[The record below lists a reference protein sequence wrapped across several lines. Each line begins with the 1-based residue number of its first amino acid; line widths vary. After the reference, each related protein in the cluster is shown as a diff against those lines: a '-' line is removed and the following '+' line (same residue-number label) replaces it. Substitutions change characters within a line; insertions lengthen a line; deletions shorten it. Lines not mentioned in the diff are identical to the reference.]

1 MTETSPVELSIIE
14 VTARKSDYMD
24 LLLIGDES
32 EEMVRRYVDVCNLYV
47 GFVDGVAVS
56 CIAALAI
63 DAGTVEVKNLAVIPE
78 SRRRG
83 VGRRMLAHVEGLHAG
98 CKICLGTGETPS
110 TIRFYQSCGY
120 RYSHRVIGFFTDN
133 YPDPIVEEGIT
144 IRDMLYLSKL
154 L

>member
-83 VGRRMLAHVEGLHAG
+83 VGAAYACSCRRASCRMQDMSRHRRNALDHTLLSVMRLPLFAPCH
-98 CKICLGTGETPS
+98 
-110 TIRFYQSCGY
+110 RFLY
-120 RYSHRVIGFFTDN
+120 R
-133 YPDPIVEEGIT
+133 
-144 IRDMLYLSKL
+144 
-154 L
+154 